1 MSPLNESQA
10 RRLRVTCQYVDRL
23 LGEIE
28 ALLNAA
34 ASKAAF
40 PKYIPDVSPAD
51 RRTIEDYIARI
62 RAQLGRVLS
71 GQGITPEPPE
81 IPARRAVRANLTGI
95 DIAVE
100 ELRPKYMVG
109 FGAVDAGVA
118 VELDGIVGE
127 MRGLVAR
134 LDRYVAQGE
143 GQDLR
148 SRLERIEKAGEEVG
162 LLGRIEEIVTR
173 RGLVEFRAP
182 IASLLDRMADTSL
195 EVAVFGRVSSGKSSL
210 LNAILE
216 TEALPV
222 GVTPVTSIPTRLC
235 HGESPGVSVCFAER
249 PAQDCEIARLAE
261 FVTEQENP
269 GNRKNVTRVTVRIP
283 SPRLAEGVMFVD
295 TPGLGSL
302 ATTGAAE
309 TLAYLPKCDLGV
321 VLIDAASALTTGD
334 LQTIQ
339 ALAEAAIPSSVLL
352 SKVDL
357 LSPADLERMTRYV
370 REQLAEEGRADLEV
384 HPVSVLPSHRDSL
397 ERWFAESI
405 SPLYAKSR
413 ELRAASLQ
421 RKTGALRESVAAVLE
436 ARLRRREG
444 TSEIPPEPAAARVPQ
459 IHAVEARLREA
470 TGRIAEM
477 RALCESECQRI
488 LAEREVGFRA
498 AAARLLGAPSAAE
511 RPAKETGE
519 LACEVLV
526 AFIQQR
532 VHALHERLLGFA
544 REMAAE
550 LQTAA
555 LAVGLPDAPES
566 SEFEAPLRD
575 SPAFEFAQF
584 EFRATRS
591 PLAALGSQ
599 SAVERRLA
607 SRMERAVGETW
618 TRSLAT
624 YVSLLNHW
632 CGGVVKQW
640 NSRFETYAEGYRAQA
655 ERTLARSAPTEEE
668 ARELSA
674 DLAALGGKE
683 EAAAARPARPA
694 APRAAGVEPQR
705 GIE

>member
-1 MSPLNESQA
+1 VAVGALNESQA

-34 ASKAAF
+34 GSKAAF

-51 RRTIEDYIARI
+51 RRTIEDYIARV
-62 RAQLGRVLS
+62 RAQLSRVLS

-109 FGAVDAGVA
+109 FGTVDGNVA

-127 MRGLVAR
+127 MRSLVAR

-148 SRLERIEKAGEEVG
+148 ARLDRIEKAGEEVG
-162 LLGRIEEIVTR
+162 LLTRIEEVVTR

-210 LNAILE
+210 LNVILG
-216 TEALPV
+216 TDALPV
-222 GVTPVTSIPTRLC
+222 GVTPVTSIPTRLG
-235 HGESPGVSVCFAER
+235 HGESPGVTVCFAER
-249 PAQDCEIARLAE
+249 PAQECEITRLAE

-269 GNRKNVTRVTVRIP
+269 GNLKNVTRVTVRIP
-283 SPRLAEGVMFVD
+283 SPRLAEGVVFVD

-321 VLIDAASALTTGD
+321 VLIDAGSPLTAGD

-339 ALAEAAIPSSVLL
+339 ALAEAAIPASVLL

-357 LSPADLERMTRYV
+357 LSPGDLERVTRYV
-370 REQLAEEGRADLEV
+370 GEQLVAEGRPDLAI

-397 ERWFAESI
+397 DRWFSEAI
-405 SPLYAKSR
+405 APLYAKSR
-413 ELRAASLQ
+413 ELRAASLR

-436 ARLRRREG
+436 ARLRRADG
-444 TSEIPPEPAAARVPQ
+444 ASTIQTEPAPAGGLPQ
-459 IHAVEARLREA
+459 IHAVESRLRVA

-477 RALCESECQRI
+477 RAVCEGECQRI
-488 LAEREVGFRA
+488 LAEREIAFRA
-498 AAARLLGAPSAAE
+498 AAASVLESPSAAE
-511 RPAKETGE
+511 RGADETGE
-519 LACEVLV
+519 PAREGLV

-550 LQTAA
+550 LQAAA
-555 LAVGLPDAPES
+555 LAVGLPDAPEA
-566 SEFEAPLRD
+566 SEFEAPLRG
-575 SPAFEFAQF
+575 SPAFEFAKF
-584 EFRATRS
+584 EFRASRS
-591 PLAALGSQ
+591 PLAGLGGQ

-607 SRMERAVGETW
+607 RRLERAVGEDW
-618 TRSLAT
+618 TRSLVT

-632 CGGVVKQW
+632 CAGVVKQW
-640 NSRFETYAEGYRAQA
+640 HARFEGYAEGYRAQA
-655 ERTLARSAPTEEE
+655 ERALARSAPTEED

-674 DLAALGGKE
+674 DLATLGGTN
-683 EAAAARPARPA
+683 AAAAA
-694 APRAAGVEPQR
+694 AAERRR

>member
-1 MSPLNESQA
+1 VSPLNESQA

-23 LGEIE
+23 LSDIE

-51 RRTIEDYIARI
+51 RRTIEDYIARV

-148 SRLERIEKAGEEVG
+148 SRLERIEKAGTEVG
-162 LLGRIEEIVTR
+162 LLTRIEEIVTR
-173 RGLVEFRAP
+173 RGLVEFRTP

-222 GVTPVTSIPTRLC
+222 GVTPVTSIPTRLS
-235 HGESPGVSVCFAER
+235 HGGSPGVTVCFAER
-249 PAQDCEIARLAE
+249 PAQDCEITRLAE

-283 SPRLAEGVMFVD
+283 SPRLAEGVVFVD

-321 VLIDAASALTTGD
+321 VLIDAASPLTTGD

-357 LSPADLERMTRYV
+357 LSPADLERVARYV
-370 REQLAEEGRADLEV
+370 REQLAEEGRADLAV

-413 ELRAASLQ
+413 ELRAASLR
-421 RKTGALRESVAAVLE
+421 RKTGALRESVAAVVE
-436 ARLRRREG
+436 VRLRRGEG
-444 TSEIPPEPAAARVPQ
+444 ASAIPPEPAAAGVPQ
-459 IHAVEARLREA
+459 IHAVEARLRVA
-470 TGRIAEM
+470 TGRISEM
-477 RALCESECQRI
+477 RAVCEGECQRI
-488 LAEREVGFRA
+488 LAEREVAFRA
-498 AAARLLGAPSAAE
+498 AAARLLQAPSARE
-511 RPAKETGE
+511 GPASATGE
-519 LACEVLV
+519 LAREALV

-550 LQTAA
+550 LQAAA

-575 SPAFEFAQF
+575 SPAFEFAKF
-584 EFRATRS
+584 EFRASRS
-591 PLAALGSQ
+591 PLAALGGQ
-599 SAVERRLA
+599 AAVERRLA
-607 SRMERAVGETW
+607 SRMERAVGESW
-618 TRSLAT
+618 TRSLIT
-624 YVSLLNHW
+624 YASLLNHW
-632 CGGVVKQW
+632 CEGVVKQW
-640 NSRFETYAEGYRAQA
+640 NARFEAYAEGYRAQA
-655 ERTLARSAPTEEE
+655 ERALGRSAPTEEE
-668 ARELSA
+668 ARELSG
-674 DLAALGGKE
+674 DLAALGGTE
-683 EAAAARPARPA
+683 AAAAARPV
-694 APRAAGVEPQR
+694 PRAAPPAAAAER
-705 GIE
+705 